1 MEHSRGLYC
10 HSVLL
15 GTVPF
20 LMAAAA
26 AAAAARSALDGGS
39 SMLILEPASERV
51 NFFVGHSL
59 VLAQLNT
66 SYMELDIRRMS
77 ARVHG
82 LCRRYGARFAPR
94 VRGRAH
100 GCSGISGDV

>member
-1 MEHSRGLYC
+1 MA
-10 HSVLL
+10 V
-15 GTVPF
+15 VPF

-51 NFFVGHSL
+51 NFFGHSL

-77 ARVHG
+77 VRWCGDGWCKIRATRCSAG
-82 LCRRYGARFAPR
+82 AYERRASA
-94 VRGRAH
+94 RGR
-100 GCSGISGDV
+100 VYL

>member
-1 MEHSRGLYC
+1 MSAES
-10 HSVLL
+10 S
-15 GTVPF
+15 F

-26 AAAAARSALDGGS
+26 TARSALDGGS

-51 NFFVGHSL
+51 NFFGHSL

-77 ARVHG
+77 
-82 LCRRYGARFAPR
+82 
-94 VRGRAH
+94 
-100 GCSGISGDV
+100 D